1 MAKEKRRVYV
11 YEELYKEVTE
21 FAYQRWKQDQERA
34 PNGCPLFRSFP
45 ASLKRYM
52 EVKPNSSQH

>member
-1 MAKEKRRVYV
+1 MEEEKRRVYV
-11 YEELYKEVTE
+11 YEELYQEVTE
-21 FAYQRWKQDQERA
+21 FAYNRWKTEKERA

-52 EVKPNSSQH
+52 EVSADSSPK